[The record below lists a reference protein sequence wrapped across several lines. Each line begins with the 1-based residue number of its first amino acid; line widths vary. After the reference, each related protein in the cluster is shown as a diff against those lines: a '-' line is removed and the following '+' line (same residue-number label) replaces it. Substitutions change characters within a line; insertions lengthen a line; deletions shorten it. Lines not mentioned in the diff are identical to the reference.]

1 MKRFKIE
8 YTGKTMDKFP
18 ETRYCNCPATADAY
32 EVIDWNGASR
42 MVGTIETCEEF
53 VRSYIQR

>member
-8 YTGKTMDKFP
+8 YIGKTIDKFP
-18 ETRYCNCPATADAY
+18 RNPYVNFPGTMDAY

-42 MVGTIETCEEF
+42 MVGTIEMCEEF